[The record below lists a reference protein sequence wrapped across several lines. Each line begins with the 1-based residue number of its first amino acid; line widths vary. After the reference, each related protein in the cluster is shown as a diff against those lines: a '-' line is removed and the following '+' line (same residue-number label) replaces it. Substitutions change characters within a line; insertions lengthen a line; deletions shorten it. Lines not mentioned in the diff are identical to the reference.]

1 MFAICLESSHDRG
14 MGHFYRALNLANYLL
29 QINQPCILYINDHE
43 PSIKILNKINL
54 PYRIIDLRDYVNNW
68 ESHLIKQDKI
78 NVWINDRLNTDIIH
92 AKKIKATNISLVTFD
107 DRGSGADLADIN
119 IVGLSFNSSEK
130 FSGIKVLRGLDYLI
144 LNPTI
149 NSFKR
154 HRHNLSSILVTLG
167 GSDTYGV
174 TIKVVEILKAINLK
188 ATILVGPAFMH
199 IEKLNK
205 VINNNFVLKNNV
217 FSMIEEFHYHD
228 LAITGG
234 GITPFE
240 ANASGLPCIVI
251 ANEIFEVPIGE
262 ALEKLGGSVF
272 AGHRESFLLPNFIS
286 DYPLEKMSCSGMKN
300 IDTLGLD
307 RVTEALM
314 KEIK

>member
-1 MFAICLESSHDRG
+1 MFAICIESSHDRG
-14 MGHFYRALNLANYLL
+14 MGHFYRALNLANYFL

-43 PSIKILNKINL
+43 PSIDILNKTNL
-54 PYRIIDLRDYVNNW
+54 PYRIIDLTDCRNNW

-78 NVWINDRLNTDIIH
+78 NIWINDRLDTDIIH
-92 AKKIKATNISLVTFD
+92 AKKIKATNIPLVTFD

-130 FSGIKVLRGLDYLI
+130 LPGIKVLRGLDYLI

-154 HRHNLSSILVTLG
+154 LRNNLSSILVTLG

-174 TIKVVEILKAINLK
+174 TVKVVEFLKAINLK
-188 ATILVGPAFMH
+188 ATILVGPAFIH
-199 IEKLNK
+199 IEELNK
-205 VINNNFVLKNNV
+205 VLNNNFILKNNV

-262 ALEKLGGSVF
+262 ALEKLGGSTF
-272 AGHRESFLLPNFIS
+272 AGYHKSFLLPNFIS
-286 DYPLEKMSCSGMKN
+286 NFPLEEMSCSGMKN
-300 IDTLGLD
+300 IDTLGVE

-314 KEIK
+314 KVI